1 MNKISIGGTLVI
13 ISIIFAACTGTKNVA
28 KQPTIKKFNP
38 VVNSNSYFKNLDL
51 SVSPK
56 NDFFRFVN
64 GKWLESVEIP
74 ADQGTWGS
82 FNELVDRNDSIT
94 LNVVKSAMKSGKYPK
109 GTDQYKAGVLFNTF
123 LDFDN
128 RNKLGIQPLKP
139 ILNKINAIQNVDQL
153 VDFLQ
158 SEEQYGGAGLFGF
171 GPGPDLKNSSITVA
185 WVAPGSLG
193 LSRDYYVDENKKEL
207 LAKYEKHVA
216 RMLGFLGDNDK
227 VATEKAARIL
237 ALEKKMAVVRFT
249 KEESRNPE
257 LSYNPM
263 TMDELAKITP
273 SVNWKKYFTAF
284 GVENQK
290 TYMVSQPKYMAT
302 LEDIL
307 KNTPLS
313 EIKEYLTWTLIDGN
327 AGAFSQEIDNAN
339 FDFYG
344 KTLRGL
350 EQQRPDEKRALGT
363 VNGSVGFA
371 VGKLYVDQVFPEAAK
386 TRVKD
391 MVVSI
396 IEEYKS
402 RINKLT
408 WMSPETK
415 VQAIGKLD
423 ALTIKVGYPD
433 KWKEYSSLDVKSYDE
448 GGSLFSN
455 RRSVRAWNFQDDLS
469 KLGDPVDKTEWG
481 MTPQR
486 VNAYYNPLFNEI
498 VFPAA
503 ILQPPFFDFKA
514 DDAVVYGAIGAVI
527 GHEISHGFDDQGA
540 RFDKEGNMTNW
551 WTEQDLTAFQGMGKA
566 LSAHY
571 DAYEPIPDV
580 HVNGTFTL
588 GENIGDLGGVNV
600 AYSALMKHLA
610 KNGNPGL
617 IDGLTQEQRFF
628 MSWGTVW
635 RTKMRDEALKQKI
648 ATDPHSPGMVRAVA
662 PLVLMD
668 EFYQAFDIKMGDK
681 MYVAP
686 EKRVKI
692 W

>member
-1 MNKISIGGTLVI
+1 MNKFTIGSTLAI
-13 ISIIFAACTGTKNVA
+13 ISIIFSACTGTKNVTKMPA
-28 KQPTIKKFNP
+28 KTFNP
-38 VVNSNSYFKNLDL
+38 VITKNSYFKNLDL

-56 NDFFRFVN
+56 DDFFRFVN
-64 GKWLESVEIP
+64 GKWLDHAEIP

-82 FNELVDRNDSIT
+82 FNELVERNDSIT

-109 GTDQYKAGVLFNTF
+109 GTDQYKAGLLFNSF
-123 LDFDN
+123 LDFKS
-128 RNKLGIQPLKP
+128 RNKLGIKPLMP
-139 ILNKINAIQNVDQL
+139 ILKRINAIQNTDQL
-153 VDFLQ
+153 VAFLQ
-158 SEEQYGGAGLFGF
+158 EEEQYGGAGLFGF

-185 WVAPGSLG
+185 WVAPGPLG
-193 LSRDYYVDENKKEL
+193 LSRDYYVDEDKKDI
-207 LAKYEKHVA
+207 LAKYEKHIA
-216 RMLGFLGDNDK
+216 RMLQFLGDNAK
-227 VATEKAARIL
+227 TAAEKAKRIL
-237 ALEKKMAVVRFT
+237 ALETKMAVVRFT

-263 TMDELAKITP
+263 SLDELSKLSP
-273 SVNWKKYFTAF
+273 LVDWKKYFTAF
-284 GVENQK
+284 GVQNEK
-290 TYMVSQPKYMAT
+290 SFIVAQPKYMET
-302 LEDIL
+302 VNDIL

-327 AGAFSQEIDNAN
+327 ASAFSQEIDNAN

-344 KTLRGL
+344 KDLRGL
-350 EQQRPDEKRALGT
+350 EQQRSDEKRALGT

-371 VGKLYVDQVFPEAAK
+371 VGKLYVDQVFSEAAK
-386 TRVKD
+386 TRVKN
-391 MVVSI
+391 MVMSI
-396 IEEYKS
+396 IDEYKS
-402 RINKLT
+402 RINALK
-408 WMSPETK
+408 WMSPTTK
-415 VQAIGKLD
+415 KQAIGKLN

-433 KWKEYSSLDVKSYDE
+433 KWKDYSTLKLKSYDE

-455 RRSVRAWNFQDDLS
+455 RRSVKAWNFQDDLS
-469 KLGDPVDKTEWG
+469 KLGKPVDKTEWG

-540 RFDKEGNMTNW
+540 RFDKNGNMTNW
-551 WTEQDLTAFQGMGKA
+551 WTEEDLKAFKGLGDA
-566 LSAHY
+566 LVKHY
-571 DAYEPIPDV
+571 DAYEPIPGV

-600 AYSALMKHLA
+600 AYSALMKNLK

-617 IDGLTQEQRFF
+617 IDGLTQQQRFF
-628 MSWGTVW
+628 MAWSTIW
-635 RTKMRDEALKQKI
+635 RTKMREKALKQRI

-662 PLVLMD
+662 PIVLMD
-668 EFYQAFDIKMGDK
+668 EFYDAFGIKAGDK